1 MADIFYTDAPTFDGT
16 PYPWP
21 AAEPARAHRGLRP
34 WHKFVLTYGLLMTG
48 LALLLREVVLRTG
61 GNEAGGLVI
70 VAGVAVVGLLAALVI
85 LFIAW
90 RLGRL

>member
-1 MADIFYTDAPTFDGT
+1 MADIFYTDAPTIDGT

-21 AAEPARAHRGLRP
+21 AAEPARAGLRN
-34 WHKFVLTYGLLMTG
+34 WHKFALTYGLAMTG

-61 GNEAGGLVI
+61 GNEMGGLVI
-70 VAGVAVVGLLAALVI
+70 VAGVAVVALLAALVI

-90 RLGRL
+90 RLDRL